1 MAALERYRTIHE
13 IFDQRSLLFP
23 EIFYTLFFSKRSKRL
38 PTVIKQYYELFPGE
52 LEGHYPAVR
61 EINAAV

>member
-1 MAALERYRTIHE
+1 MAALER
-13 IFDQRSLLFP
+13 
-23 EIFYTLFFSKRSKRL
+23 
-38 PTVIKQYYELFPGE
+38 YYELFPGE